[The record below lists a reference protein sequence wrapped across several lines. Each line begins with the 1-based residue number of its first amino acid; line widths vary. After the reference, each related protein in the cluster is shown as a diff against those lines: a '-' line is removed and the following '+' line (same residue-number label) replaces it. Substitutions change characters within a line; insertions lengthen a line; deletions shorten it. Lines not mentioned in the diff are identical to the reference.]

1 MIGSQWRAG
10 NPWGVQDCTWAA
22 GRQGFPW
29 RSLAGIFNGCS
40 RARGR
45 NFLPERRVAEDRKAD
60 VKLDLIDGMFDVWVA
75 LGNAAG
81 AWSRSRPEFLRFFFV
96 KKDRSGIFAALAG
109 GRWSCDEEAQ

>member
-1 MIGSQWRAG
+1 
-10 NPWGVQDCTWAA
+10 
-22 GRQGFPW
+22 
-29 RSLAGIFNGCS
+29 
-40 RARGR
+40 
-45 NFLPERRVAEDRKAD
+45 VAEDRKAD